1 MMTFQEF
8 QILHSETIGYFQLI
22 ESDLKWIYSLMHNGN
37 IGENYDSLDKR
48 NLGFVIKELK
58 ELDYSAGTPFI
69 SKNDYNFLNQMRE
82 KRNYWC
88 HQAYI
93 DFMYIEN
100 FQNSLEFQKVCSK
113 LQRDHDRIEVVQRN
127 VEKAKLNAN
136 KVFSRN

>member
-1 MMTFQEF
+1 MNFQEF
-8 QILHSETIGYFQLI
+8 KILHSETIGYFQLI
-22 ESDLKWIYSLMHNGN
+22 EGDLKWIYSLMQHGDM
-37 IGENYDSLDKR
+37 GDDEVRLDQWS
-48 NLGFVIKELK
+48 LGFVIKELK

-69 SKNDYNFLNQMRE
+69 SKDDYNFLNQMRE

-93 DFMYIEN
+93 DFMYIHN
-100 FQNSLEFQKVCSK
+100 FEYSQEFQKVCLK

>member
-1 MMTFQEF
+1 
-8 QILHSETIGYFQLI
+8 
-22 ESDLKWIYSLMHNGN
+22 
-37 IGENYDSLDKR
+37 
-48 NLGFVIKELK
+48 
-58 ELDYSAGTPFI
+58 
-69 SKNDYNFLNQMRE
+69 MRE

-93 DFMYIEN
+93 DFMYIHN
-100 FQNSLEFQKVCSK
+100 FECSPEFQKVCLK